1 MEVPA
6 ISIIIP
12 VVASAILLVSSS
24 LCINHLFIQQ
34 VDTCAVRICKHS
46 LVISQ
51 WNWIDGS
58 ELKMRES
65 WCRFTE
71 WEVWNSYLES
81 RKMNGL
87 RNYSNMKGPLEF
99 NDKGYSLL
107 LSPSKLCTSPLRCPL
122 SLHLSQVPLGFF
134 PWRSLVLFPYL
145 NSYMWFF
152 CSKIPRRKKL
162 TDQLNSP
169 QNSF

>member
-12 VVASAILLVSSS
+12 VVASGILLVSSS

-34 VDTCAVRICKHS
+34 VDTCAVEICKHS
-46 LVISQ
+46 FVISQ
-51 WNWIDGS
+51 WNGIYGS

-65 WCRFTE
+65 WYRFTE
-71 WEVWNSYLES
+71 WKVWNSHLES

-99 NDKGYSLL
+99 SDKRDPRLH
-107 LSPSKLCTSPLRCPL
+107 SPSKLCTLPLRCPL

-134 PWRSLVLFPYL
+134 PWGPLVFFPYL
-145 NSYMWFF
+145 NSYMWFL
-152 CSKIPRRKKL
+152 CSRSPAEKINWS
-162 TDQLNSP
+162 TE
-169 QNSF
+169 